1 MDISPLR
8 RLFQSNLLLGIAALG
23 AGLLAAW
30 LGSRHL
36 SQRAAALEREVRRQY
51 APSQFV
57 VASRDLPQGQR
68 LDASLLSVRSMPKA
82 FAPVDALGPQD
93 AGLLLG
99 GRTAISLRR
108 GTPVVQAA
116 LVPQAAREKLS
127 EQVPDGMRAMT
138 IQVDQLN
145 AISGHLQAG
154 DSVDLF
160 YSRNRGV
167 GAVLVP
173 LMQRVPV
180 LATGDL
186 TQSELQQ
193 RPDEQ
198 REFSSVTLLLSAL
211 DAQRVVLAE
220 QTGRL
225 TVLLRRGTDSG
236 LLERTTLDSAQLLAP
251 ARALVRPG
259 RAFNSKVE
267 LLTGGSG
274 GIPTRSWLQAGEGA

>member
-23 AGLLAAW
+23 TGLLAAW
-30 LGSRHL
+30 MGSRHL
-36 SQRAAALEREVRRQY
+36 NQRAAALEQEVRQRY
-51 APSQFV
+51 AASSYV
-57 VASRDLPQGQR
+57 VASRDIPQGQR
-68 LDASLLSVRSMPKA
+68 LDASLLSVRSMPSA
-82 FAPVDALGPQD
+82 FAPVDALGPRD

-116 LVPQAAREKLS
+116 LEPQAAREKLS
-127 EQVPDGMRAMT
+127 EHLPDGMRAMT

-145 AISGHLQAG
+145 AISGHLEAG

-160 YSRNRGV
+160 YSQVRGS

-186 TQSELQQ
+186 TQAQLQA
-193 RPDEQ
+193 RSDEQ
-198 REFSSVTLLLSAL
+198 RDFSSVTLLLSGL

-225 TVLLRRGTDSG
+225 TVLLRGGTDSG
-236 LLERTTLDSAQLLAP
+236 HLDGTILDSAQLFAPAHALHGP
-251 ARALVRPG
+251 ARALT
-259 RAFNSKVE
+259 SKVE

-274 GIPTRSWLQAGEGA
+274 GAPTRSWLHTGEGA